1 MIETKKSM
9 DYQKYFIQLMEDIL
23 LSHIRYSKKEIEREM
38 KIIFLQLKKILSES
52 ENKDEFKEKSASLS
66 EKLKNLKKKLNQLKT
81 EEKDMINELK
91 NRITKTIHCL
101 NQKESSNCSFVKLKE
116 FNEYQNNIL
125 LGEYFLDKGLIETFF
140 SFQKENNLIIY
151 EYNFYVEKKL
161 LINYINEEKTKKIL
175 EWVKFYK
182 KKITP
187 NNPATILNLLS
198 NLFYIYKNDHVNEID
213 CNVNCITF
221 IRKYFNDFTN
231 INRDEITKLIMSLI
245 VPVQAPSNKD
255 NKDKKEDIIKDENK
269 KLLKNIKDIVDEK
282 YKELFGLGK
291 YPLFELLIT
300 LGLTTLKTTV
310 CEKNNEKKNVS
321 CIDKVS
327 DCPICGRDDYN
338 LFKTKNK
345 IFNYVHNRSYLF
357 CSLTGEVT
365 NASNP
370 PMTNKEGKIIC
381 KACLNKYKNSED
393 KYIDPKTK
401 KEYNISEWK
410 LLYLS

>member
-1 MIETKKSM
+1 MIDTKRSM

-23 LSHIRYSKKEIEREM
+23 LSHIRYSKKEIEREI

-52 ENKDEFKEKSASLS
+52 ENKEEFKKKSASLS
-66 EKLKNLKKKLNQLKT
+66 EKLQKLKKKLNKLKI
-81 EEKDMINELK
+81 EEKDMIKELK
-91 NRITKTIHCL
+91 TRITKALHCL
-101 NQKESSNCSFVKLKE
+101 NQKESSNCSFLKLKE
-116 FNEYQNNIL
+116 YNEYQNDIL
-125 LGEYFLDKGLIETFF
+125 LGEYFLDKGLNETFF

-151 EYNFYVEKKL
+151 EYNFYVEKKI

-187 NNPATILNLLS
+187 NNPTTILNLLS
-198 NLFYIYKNDHVNEID
+198 NLFYIYKNEQANELD
-213 CNVNCITF
+213 CNVNCVTF

-245 VPVQAPSNKD
+245 VPPPSNKD
-255 NKDKKEDIIKDENK
+255 SKDKKEENK
-269 KLLKNIKDIVDEK
+269 KLMKNIKDIVDEK

-291 YPLFELLIT
+291 YPLFELLVT

-321 CIDKVS
+321 CVDKVS
-327 DCPICGRDDYN
+327 DCPICGRDEYN
-338 LFKTKNK
+338 LLKKKNK
-345 IFNYVHNRSYLF
+345 MFNYVHNRSYLF

-393 KYIDPKTK
+393 KFIDPKTK